1 MAKKSKRPAK
11 KARKASQP
19 RDLAANNAKAVK
31 GGRKAGGDQL
41 PYLEVKFNDILISS

>member
-11 KARKASQP
+11 RTRKSAKP

-31 GGRKAGGDQL
+31 GGRKQGEGQQE
-41 PYLEVKFNDILISS
+41 YLVYKLNDIIVTG